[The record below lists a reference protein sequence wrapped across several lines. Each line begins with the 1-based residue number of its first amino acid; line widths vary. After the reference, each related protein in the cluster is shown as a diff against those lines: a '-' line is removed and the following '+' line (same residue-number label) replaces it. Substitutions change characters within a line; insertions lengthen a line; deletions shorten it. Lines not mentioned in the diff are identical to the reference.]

1 MKKVSLLFLLTIL
14 TACSAGDL
22 EVENIDFESAT
33 VSSCNSGIETTVFF
47 KLKSNEGLI
56 LEIPSGIL
64 KNEVSIQPYTSAIPT
79 NSKLIYRLFN
89 ENISNSYFCSSI
101 PPSSPAVISEMEATG
116 GTVQITTT
124 AVTNTEGEVTSY
136 THLIVIIDLVLTNEQ
151 GESIVNPIL
160 NYGSFS
166 TTPAP

>member
-33 VSSCNSGIETTVFF
+33 VSSCTSGIETTVFF

-64 KNEVSIQPYTSAIPT
+64 KRSEYTT
-79 NSKLIYRLFN
+79 LYQ
-89 ENISNSYFCSSI
+89 C
-101 PPSSPAVISEMEATG
+101 
-116 GTVQITTT
+116 
-124 AVTNTEGEVTSY
+124 NT
-136 THLIVIIDLVLTNEQ
+136 HQ
-151 GESIVNPIL
+151 FQVNL
-160 NYGSFS
+160 
-166 TTPAP
+166 